1 VVGLDAHA
9 LLVFLLRGSLAA
21 SAGTRL
27 LAPRRLPRGG
37 LRIDV

>member
-9 LLVFLLRGSLAA
+9 LLVFLLGSSFARNA
-21 SAGTRL
+21 RARL

-37 LRIDV
+37 FRIDV